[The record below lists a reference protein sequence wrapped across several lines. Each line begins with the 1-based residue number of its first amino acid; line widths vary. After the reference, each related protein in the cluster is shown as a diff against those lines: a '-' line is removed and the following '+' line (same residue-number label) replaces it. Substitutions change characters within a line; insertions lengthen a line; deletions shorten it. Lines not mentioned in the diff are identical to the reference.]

1 MDTSGKA
8 CVDFWKWAPSKGLVN
23 ANTATA
29 LRVAVTQVLGVIDNW
44 ETVDVATL
52 DTDDV
57 FTRFVNLKSS
67 GFTPDSLQTYKSR
80 FNRALRTFLDY
91 AKDPAAWKPKAAA
104 TAKKASNGSGA
115 AGTPKDVSTDVVVTT
130 QLPTSRIGLVEYPF
144 PLREGRFAYL
154 KLPADLTLADVK
166 RLTAYLTTLA
176 LDDAAA

>member
-8 CVDFWKWAPSKGLVN
+8 CVDFWKWAPTKGLVN

-44 ETVDVATL
+44 ESVDVGTL
-52 DTDDV
+52 DTEDV

-67 GFTPDSLQTYKSR
+67 SFTPDSLQTYKSR
-80 FNRALRTFLDY
+80 FNRALSSFLEY
-91 AKDPAAWKPKAAA
+91 KKDPAAWKPKAQV
-104 TAKKASNGSGA
+104 TAKKPSHGVGA
-115 AGTPKDVSTDVVVTT
+115 AAKETTTEVVTT
-130 QLPTSRIGLVEYPF
+130 QLPTSRTGLVEYPF

-154 KLPADLTLADVK
+154 KLPVDLTLADVK

>member
-8 CVDFWKWAPSKGLVN
+8 CFDFWKWAPTKGLVN

-29 LRVAVTQVLGVIDNW
+29 MRVAVTQVLGVVDDW
-44 ETVDVATL
+44 EKVDVASL

-67 GFTPDSLQTYKSR
+67 SFTPDSLQTYKSR
-80 FNRALRTFLDY
+80 FNRALSSFLEY
-91 AKDPAAWKPKAAA
+91 SKDPAAWKPKA
-104 TAKKASNGSGA
+104 TAKKAANG
-115 AGTPKDVSTDVVVTT
+115 AGTAASSSKTEVSEVTT
-130 QLPTSRIGLVEYPF
+130 QQQMLPTSRTGLVEYPF